1 MWSRQNPLFI
11 LCIVLRYSTDAADL
25 IHVAGYQGREVKV
38 FCPYENG
45 YESYQKYLCKGSCG
59 SDDVLVE
66 TGGAKRDR
74 YSIYD
79 NKEKKIFTVTISG
92 LRLTDAGKYWCGV
105 TRTFKDLYTEVKL
118 KIVIDRCCDNITTVQ
133 GYVDDSMS
141 ISCPYHSKY
150 QHNLKY
156 FCRGSQPSTCLQ
168 QAVITSDHNQ
178 NGRFNL
184 HDDKASSN
192 FSVTIASLTQEDSG
206 LYLCGIRNNNSLDIF
221 SVTELEVKV
230 WCCVKSNNM
239 TGNEGHPVTM
249 QCPYPPQHR
258 NNVKFLCKGDRRY
271 SCDNI
276 VTSQARAGKKTHTDS
291 RFTLQDDV
299 RSSFFLVTITEL
311 RAEDSGTFWCGSD
324 RVWSVGDYTKIQLS
338 VVSPQLT
345 SISPTGTPTVSV
357 EPVSSQTTHI
367 SGTPIKNPAHISS
380 VVFIVPVTVAVV
392 LIVALALVMVYR
404 WKCYKVQGAGV
415 NMNRNTRKT
424 DEIYENHEVVACTK
438 LGSSKQQSTLH
449 QYDDAEDQQESDY
462 QNLAAVEEIYCN
474 QIVINCIKN

>member
-230 WCCVKSNNM
+230 
-239 TGNEGHPVTM
+239 
-249 QCPYPPQHR
+249 
-258 NNVKFLCKGDRRY
+258 
-271 SCDNI
+271 
-276 VTSQARAGKKTHTDS
+276 
-291 RFTLQDDV
+291 
-299 RSSFFLVTITEL
+299 
-311 RAEDSGTFWCGSD
+311 
-324 RVWSVGDYTKIQLS
+324 
-338 VVSPQLT
+338 SPQLT